1 MLPKKFGSNAL
12 TRLTKRI
19 VDATEP
25 DPRVDIFVWD
35 GELPGFGLRV
45 RPGGTKTYVLQYR
58 TASRQR
64 RMTIGRVGPLTPD
77 EARKAALTLLAHVAQ
92 GGDPSGER
100 ANERRAITVKAL
112 CEKYLAD
119 AARGLVIGRKGK
131 AKKLSTLVSDRG
143 RIVRHIQPLLGS
155 RRVTDL
161 TSIDIVRFIRDVS
174 SGKTAT
180 VEKTVPHGKAV
191 VRGGAGTAART
202 VGLLGGILSYAV
214 AEGIIGLNPVHGV
227 KRPADKRR
235 SDRLSADDYFKLGS
249 ALEEFAEYNPKAVIV
264 IRLLALTG
272 CRRGEIERLK
282 WSEIDLHGKCLRLA
296 DTKEGAS
303 IRPLGSVALELLQ
316 QLTPSDGVEFVF
328 PGGKGNA
335 PYVGLPKVWTR
346 VAERAGLAKVT
357 PHTLRHSFA
366 SVANDLGF
374 TEPTIAAIL
383 GHAAGSVT
391 GRYVHHLDAA
401 LIAAADRVSRSIYK
415 MMNGET
421 ADVVSFPAAASFK
434 SAEV

>member
-1 MLPKKFGSNAL
+1 M

-19 VDATEP
+19 VHATEP
-25 DPRVDIFVWD
+25 DPRADVFVWD

-45 RPGGTKTYVLQYR
+45 RPSGTKTYVLQYR

-77 EARKAALTLLAHVAQ
+77 EARKAALKLLARVAQ
-92 GGDPSGER
+92 GGDPAGER
-100 ANERRAITVKAL
+100 ANERRAATVKAL
-112 CEKYLAD
+112 CQKYLAD
-119 AARGLVIGRKGK
+119 AERGLVIGRKGN
-131 AKKLSTLVSDRG
+131 AKKRSTLVSDRG
-143 RIVRHIQPLLGS
+143 RIIRHIVPLLGN
-155 RRVTDL
+155 RRVADL
-161 TSIDIVRFIRDVS
+161 TNADIVRFIRDVT

-191 VRGGAGTAART
+191 VRGGAGTAALT

-214 AEGIIGLNPVHGV
+214 AEGVIGLNPVHGV

-235 SDRLSADDYFKLGS
+235 SNRLSPGDYFKLGS
-249 ALEEFAEYNPKAVIV
+249 TLDEFSEHNPKAVTV

-282 WSEIDLHGKCLRLA
+282 WSEIDLHGKCMRLA
-296 DTKEGAS
+296 DSKEGAS
-303 IRPLGSVALELLQ
+303 VRTLGSAALELIQ
-316 QLTPSDGVEFVF
+316 QLTPSDDVEFVF
-328 PGGKGNA
+328 PGSKGNA

-346 VAERAGLAKVT
+346 VAERAGLATVT

-374 TEPTIAAIL
+374 TEPTIAAVI
-383 GHAAGSVT
+383 GHASSSVT

-401 LIAAADRVSRSIYK
+401 LVAAADRVSRSIFK
-415 MMNGET
+415 MMNGEA
-421 ADVVSFPAAASFK
+421 ADIIAFPSTTPALEFK
-434 SAEV
+434 SAEG

>member
-1 MLPKKFGSNAL
+1 VAK
-12 TRLTKRI
+12 LTKRI

-25 DPRVDIFVWD
+25 DPRGDVFVWD

-58 TASRQR
+58 TTSRQR

-77 EARKAALTLLAHVAQ
+77 EARKAALKLLARVAQ

-100 ANERRAITVKAL
+100 ANERRAVTVKAL
-112 CEKYLAD
+112 CQKYLAD
-119 AARGLVIGRKGK
+119 AERGLVIGRKGK
-131 AKKLSTLVSDRG
+131 AKKRSTLVSDRG
-143 RIVRHIQPLLGS
+143 RIIRHILPLLGN

-161 TSIDIVRFIRDVS
+161 ASADIVRFIRDVS
-174 SGKTAT
+174 SGKTAA

-191 VRGGAGTAART
+191 VSGGAGTAART
-202 VGLLGGILSYAV
+202 AGLLGGILSYAV
-214 AEGIIGLNPVHGV
+214 AEGIIAVNPVHGV

-235 SDRLSADDYFKLGS
+235 NVRLTASDYVKLGS
-249 ALEEFAEYNPKAVIV
+249 ALDELAAYSPKAVKAIW
-264 IRLLALTG
+264 LLALTG

-282 WSEIDLHGKCLRLA
+282 WSEIDQLGKCVRLA
-296 DTKEGAS
+296 DSKEGAS
-303 IRPLGSVALELLQ
+303 VRPLGSAALGLLREGFGE
-316 QLTPSDGVEFVF
+316 SEFVF
-328 PGGKGNA
+328 PGGKGDA

-346 VAERAGLAKVT
+346 VAERAGLVKIT

-383 GHAAGSVT
+383 GHSAGSVT

-401 LIAAADRVSRSIYK
+401 LVAAADRVSRSIYK
-415 MMNGET
+415 MMKGDA
-421 ADVVSFPAAASFK
+421 ADVIAFPNALQPK
-434 SAEV
+434 SAEG

>member
-1 MLPKKFGSNAL
+1 M

-19 VDATEP
+19 VDATEC
-25 DPRVDIFVWD
+25 DPRGDVFVWD

-77 EARKAALTLLAHVAQ
+77 EARKAALKLLARVAQ

-100 ANERRAITVKAL
+100 ANERRAVTVKAL
-112 CEKYLAD
+112 CQKYLAD
-119 AARGLVIGRKGK
+119 AERGLVIGRKGR
-131 AKKLSTLVSDRG
+131 AKKSSTLVSDRG
-143 RIVRHIQPLLGS
+143 RINRHILPLLGN

-161 TSIDIVRFIRDVS
+161 TSADIVRFIRDVS
-174 SGKTAT
+174 GGKTAT

-191 VRGGAGTAART
+191 VRGGPGTAART
-202 VGLLGGILSYAV
+202 AGLLGGILSYAV
-214 AEGIIGLNPVHGV
+214 AEAVIALNPVHGV

-235 SDRLSADDYFKLGS
+235 NVRLAAGDYFKLGI
-249 ALEEFAEYNPKAVIV
+249 ALGEFAENSPMAVRAIWLV
-264 IRLLALTG
+264 ALTG
-272 CRRGEIERLK
+272 CRRGEIERLT

-296 DTKEGAS
+296 DSKEGAS
-303 IRPLGSVALELLQ
+303 VRPLGSAALELLRH
-316 QLTPSDGVEFVF
+316 LTPSDNAEFVF
-328 PGGKGNA
+328 PGSTGDA

-346 VAERAGLAKVT
+346 IAERAGLAKVT

-391 GRYVHHLDAA
+391 GRYVHHLDA
-401 LIAAADRVSRSIYK
+401 LLVAAADRVSRSIYK
-415 MMNGET
+415 MMNGDA
-421 ADVVSFPAAASFK
+421 ADVISFPAVAPALGGRLG
-434 SAEV
+434 

>member
-1 MLPKKFGSNAL
+1 MA
-12 TRLTKRI
+12 RLTKRI

-25 DPRVDIFVWD
+25 DPRADVFVWD

-58 TASRQR
+58 TTSRQR
-64 RMTIGRVGPLTPD
+64 RMSIGRVGPLTPD
-77 EARKAALTLLAHVAQ
+77 EARKAALKLLARVAQ

-100 ANERRAITVKAL
+100 ANERRAVTVKAL
-112 CEKYLAD
+112 CQKYLTD
-119 AARGLVIGRKGK
+119 AERGLVIGRKGK
-131 AKKLSTLVSDRG
+131 AKKPSTLVSDRG
-143 RIVRHIQPLLGS
+143 RINRHIVPLLGN

-161 TSIDIVRFIRDVS
+161 TSAEIVRFIRDVS

-202 VGLLGGILSYAV
+202 VGLFGGILSYAV
-214 AEGIIGLNPVHGV
+214 AEGIIALNPVHGV

-235 SDRLSADDYFKLGS
+235 NVRLSASDYFKLGS
-249 ALEEFAEYNPKAVIV
+249 ALAVFSETSPRAVRAIW
-264 IRLLALTG
+264 LLALTG
-272 CRRGEIERLK
+272 CRRGEIERLR
-282 WSEIDLHGKCLRLA
+282 WSEIDPLGKCVRLA

-303 IRPLGSVALELLQ
+303 VRPLGSAALELLR
-316 QLTPSDGVEFVF
+316 QLAPSGEVEFVF
-328 PGGKGNA
+328 PGSKGDA

-346 VAERAGLAKVT
+346 IAERAGLAKVT

-401 LIAAADRVSRSIYK
+401 LVAAADRVSRSIYK
-415 MMNGET
+415 MMNGEAADIIVFPT
-421 ADVVSFPAAASFK
+421 AAPELELK
-434 SAEV
+434 SAEG